1 MDNAEWAIRKGL
13 GTTKNVMNAELSSTA
28 FKSGITTHKFEDAE
42 LVNNF
47 NWKNTQAG
55 LQVTLQMTTWSRY

>member
-47 NWKNTQAG
+47 N
-55 LQVTLQMTTWSRY
+55 